1 MAKPKVKPESN
12 ISSFHN
18 TGQSLQERLHT
29 LLTRL
34 SDTGE
39 ILKKWP
45 EAKTGQED
53 IHRKSTTKLIASLQK
68 IIHGIQLVEEKAN
81 TLGQDAATLLKQMY
95 TWERQRMSAREI
107 KNTLHQF
114 HGGGVTKVEIQH
126 QNDTIQE
133 ITTKEEIEQTC
144 IDENKKNS
152 IKQTTHPV

>member
-1 MAKPKVKPESN
+1 
-12 ISSFHN
+12 
-18 TGQSLQERLHT
+18 
-29 LLTRL
+29 
-34 SDTGE
+34 
-39 ILKKWP
+39 
-45 EAKTGQED
+45 
-53 IHRKSTTKLIASLQK
+53 
-68 IIHGIQLVEEKAN
+68 
-81 TLGQDAATLLKQMY
+81 MY

-126 QNDTIQE
+126 PNATIQE